1 MTKINLL
8 PWRQELLKKNQKE
21 FINTIILSTLVSCIT
36 LAIVHTY
43 INTLKDYQE
52 QRNQLLLKEIT
63 ILDLQIVDIKN
74 IEEKKRKLLTKI
86 DLIQKFQESRPL
98 TVHLFDEIPRILPD
112 GVYLTKI
119 IQTGTDLIFEG
130 KSPSNARVSDFM
142 KAIEA
147 SPWLQKPGIT
157 IIKLPDTKSPNIN
170 NPEQLS
176 DFTLRASQE
185 QLTQKT
191 GTRKTDDFVRN

>member
-142 KAIEA
+142 NAIEA
-147 SPWLQKPGIT
+147 SPWLQNPGIT
-157 IIKLPDTKSPNIN
+157 IIKLPDTKSPNNN

-191 GTRKTDDFVRN
+191 GTKKTDDFVRN

>member
-43 INTLKDYQE
+43 INTLKDYQD

-74 IEEKKRKLLTKI
+74 IEEKR
-86 DLIQKFQESRPL
+86 EN
-98 TVHLFDEIPRILPD
+98 
-112 GVYLTKI
+112 Y
-119 IQTGTDLIFEG
+119 
-130 KSPSNARVSDFM
+130 
-142 KAIEA
+142 
-147 SPWLQKPGIT
+147 
-157 IIKLPDTKSPNIN
+157 
-170 NPEQLS
+170 
-176 DFTLRASQE
+176 
-185 QLTQKT
+185 
-191 GTRKTDDFVRN
+191 

>member
-8 PWRQELLKKNQKE
+8 PWRQELLKKYQKE
-21 FINTIILSTLVSCIT
+21 FINTIILSTLISCIT
-36 LAIVHTY
+36 IAIVHTY
-43 INTLKDYQE
+43 INVLKDYQE
-52 QRNQLLLKEIT
+52 QRNQLLLKEIA

-86 DLIQKFQESRPL
+86 DLIQKLQESRPL

-130 KSPSNARVSDFM
+130 KSQSNARVSDFM
-142 KAIEA
+142 KSIEA

-157 IIKLPDTKSPNIN
+157 IIKLPDTKSPDIN

>member
-21 FINTIILSTLVSCIT
+21 FINKIILSTLISCIT

-74 IEEKKRKLLTKI
+74 IEEKKRKHRW
-86 DLIQKFQESRPL
+86 S
-98 TVHLFDEIPRILPD
+98 
-112 GVYLTKI
+112 
-119 IQTGTDLIFEG
+119 
-130 KSPSNARVSDFM
+130 
-142 KAIEA
+142 
-147 SPWLQKPGIT
+147 
-157 IIKLPDTKSPNIN
+157 
-170 NPEQLS
+170 
-176 DFTLRASQE
+176 
-185 QLTQKT
+185 
-191 GTRKTDDFVRN
+191 

>member
-130 KSPSNARVSDFM
+130 KSPSNARV
-142 KAIEA
+142 
-147 SPWLQKPGIT
+147 
-157 IIKLPDTKSPNIN
+157 
-170 NPEQLS
+170 
-176 DFTLRASQE
+176 
-185 QLTQKT
+185 
-191 GTRKTDDFVRN
+191 

>member
-142 KAIEA
+142 KAIET

-191 GTRKTDDFVRN
+191 GTKKTDDFVRN